1 MSTTKGKGINMID
14 KIGNWVSFI
23 CACMIFSLTV
33 ASVVMFGFHVLVP
46 YVASILVLIY
56 GIKLWKGF

>member
-1 MSTTKGKGINMID
+1 MRSVIKMID

-23 CACMIFSLTV
+23 CACMIFSITV

-46 YVASILVLIY
+46 YVAAVLVLIY
-56 GIKLWKGF
+56 GIRLWKGF

>member
-1 MSTTKGKGINMID
+1 MID
-14 KIGNWVSFI
+14 KIGNWVAFI

-33 ASVVMFGFHVLVP
+33 ASVVMFDAHILVP
-46 YVASILVLIY
+46 YFVSILVLIY

>member
-1 MSTTKGKGINMID
+1 MID
-14 KIGNWVSFI
+14 KISSWVSFI

-46 YVASILVLIY
+46 YGAAILVLIY
-56 GIKLWKGF
+56 GIRLWKGF